1 MSIFPLLTVVS
12 TGFISDFAYIFAIA
26 MASLIF
32 TVALKSATLFLAQ
45 TALLAAIIILNTS
58 SIPALFIAIAILQ
71 LLLTIHLIYK
81 LKLAVDWNYHVIE
94 EKTHLRKRDITKG
107 GYNGVRKSFS

>member
-32 TVALKSATLFLAQ
+32 TVTLRSATLFL
-45 TALLAAIIILNTS
+45 ALLAAIIILNTS

-71 LLLTIHLIYK
+71 LLLTIYLIYK

-107 GYNGVRKSFS
+107 GYTGVRKSFS